1 MKTILMTAVL
11 TMCAQGALAYCEQP
25 ERRSTL
31 LEIRGACVGVSSG
44 TVVKFGTGDSWGNG
58 IRYHC
63 YVYDKWVNPQ
73 DEMRLA
79 GYVYTDECGA
89 ITGAAPH
96 SSRWLNNVERK
107 VLMGSHYYP
116 YGKPFD

>member
-11 TMCAQGALAYCEQP
+11 TMCAQSALAYCTAP
-25 ERRSTL
+25 ERRAHPLQIQS
-31 LEIRGACVGVSSG
+31 ACRGVSSG
-44 TVVKFGTGDSWGNG
+44 TLVKSGTGDSWGDG

-63 YVYDKWVNPQ
+63 YVLDTWVNPQ
-73 DEMRLA
+73 DNMRLA

-89 ITGAAPH
+89 ITGAVAH
-96 SSRWLNNVERK
+96 SSRWLNNEDRK
-107 VLMGSHYYP
+107 ALMGEHYYP